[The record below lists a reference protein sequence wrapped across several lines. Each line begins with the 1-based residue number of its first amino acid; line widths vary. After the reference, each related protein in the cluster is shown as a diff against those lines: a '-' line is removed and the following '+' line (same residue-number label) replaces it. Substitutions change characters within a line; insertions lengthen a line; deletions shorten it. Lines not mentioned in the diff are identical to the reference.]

1 MDSEILDSHLSNT
14 NAGISDAAKGFLAE
28 IAKWA
33 KFLSILGFIGAGFMV
48 LIGLFFGT
56 FMGAMSGM
64 ADDPA
69 MAMFPTTIFS
79 VIYIA
84 MAALIIIPTLYHY
97 RFATKTQQA
106 LRSNDENLL
115 TEALG
120 NLKSYYKFYGIM
132 MAIIMGFYALA
143 FVLGGLGAA
152 FM

>member
-1 MDSEILDSHLSNT
+1 MDSEILDSHLANT
-14 NAGISDAAKGFLAE
+14 NAGISDAARGFLAE

-48 LIGLFFGT
+48 LAGLFMGT
-56 FMGAMSGM
+56 FMGAMSGL

-69 MAMFPTTIFS
+69 MAMFPTTMFS
-79 VIYIA
+79 IIYIA

-97 RFATKTQQA
+97 RFATKTQRA
-106 LRSNDENLL
+106 LKSNDENLL

-132 MAIIMGFYALA
+132 MAIIMGFYALMIKKV
-143 FVLGGLGAA
+143 FY
-152 FM
+152 

>member
-1 MDSEILDSHLSNT
+1 MDSEILDNHLSNT
-14 NAGISDAAKGFLAE
+14 NAGISDAAKGFLTE

-33 KFLSILGFIGAGFMV
+33 KFLSILGFIAAGFMILV
-48 LIGLFFGT
+48 GLFLGT
-56 FMGAMSGM
+56 FMSSLSGL

-69 MAMFPTTIFS
+69 MAMFPTTMIS

-84 MAALIIIPTLYHY
+84 MSSLIIIPTLYHY
-97 RFATKTQQA
+97 RFATKTQRA
-106 LRSNDENLL
+106 LKSNDENLL

-132 MAIIMGFYALA
+132 AAIVMGFYALMI
-143 FVLGGLGAA
+143 VLGGLGAA